1 VPTHPPAAH
10 PPTHP
15 PPPPQGHGQYT
26 ECHDQKQFFDDLKK
40 EARAVVHFYRPATR
54 RCEVVDKHLTALA
67 RKHLETKFLRVDAE
81 KSPFLAERL
90 KIWMLPTLVLVKQGR
105 TEHSIVGF
113 DELGGSD
120 NFTTAQLEQLLLQYD
135 VLTEAFM
142 G

>member
-1 VPTHPPAAH
+1 M
-10 PPTHP
+10 
-15 PPPPQGHGQYT
+15 
-26 ECHDQKQFFDDLKK
+26 
-40 EARAVVHFYRPATR
+40 VHFYRPATR